1 MATIYGDVKQFESI
15 LKSARQ
21 IMERYEYT
29 QEEGYEPLDDCDGR
43 DLAPEFYEWAK
54 RIAKEADYYL
64 SFK

>member
-1 MATIYGDVKQFESI
+1 MATIYGDVKPFENI
-15 LKSARQ
+15 AKSAYE

-29 QEEGYEPLDDCDGR
+29 QSEDYEPSDDCDGR
-43 DLAPEFYEWAK
+43 DIAPELYEWAK